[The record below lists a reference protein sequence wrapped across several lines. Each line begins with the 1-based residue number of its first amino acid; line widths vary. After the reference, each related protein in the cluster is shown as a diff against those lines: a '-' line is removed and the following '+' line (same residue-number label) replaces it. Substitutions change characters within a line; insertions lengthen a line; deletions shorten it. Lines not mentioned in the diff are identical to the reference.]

1 MRSGWCVPAGE
12 VTDLILPFSCSAWC
26 PQGCPRHLWLARLGF
41 GPRCSPPRDAM
52 GTHGPA
58 PACADQ
64 PLPPGSSPRAALL
77 CKKQI
82 PPRAGLR
89 REPKTLFLMAKA
101 PSVHPGK
108 GFPWCNQT
116 PTASLPGGGTSA
128 GPASPLFFS
137 DRTLPAAKRSPKS
150 PKKPSVTLSLHAWGR
165 AMPRGGQGRRR
176 GWQCCRRRCCRSLKC
191 RCWHFLLPKAARKS
205 PRAGEEA
212 DFRVWRCDHDHRWQ
226 GLGRARRRHGTSRR
240 TRALLPETCVVPT
253 YGNCT
258 KQTRAC
264 FFLFC
269 YFFPLGGARRCPDPA
284 SPAAAIAPAPAAG
297 RDTRGPGGTSK
308 ASL

>member
-1 MRSGWCVPAGE
+1 MWWQRERDAPCRSLINVVITWPRGARWPALAVSFVCGEPEHGHGEQEGAELVRSGWCVPTGE
-12 VTDLILPFSCSAWC
+12 VTDLILPFSSSAWC

-64 PLPPGSSPRAALL
+64 SLPPGSSPRAALL

-108 GFPWCNQT
+108 GFPWWNQT

-128 GPASPLFFS
+128 GPASPLFFLIGHFQLQNGPQS
-137 DRTLPAAKRSPKS
+137 PPKNPPSLSASVLGDEPCPVGDRDAD
-150 PKKPSVTLSLHAWGR
+150 G
-165 AMPRGGQGRRR
+165 
-176 GWQCCRRRCCRSLKC
+176 
-191 RCWHFLLPKAARKS
+191 
-205 PRAGEEA
+205 AG
-212 DFRVWRCDHDHRWQ
+212 
-226 GLGRARRRHGTSRR
+226 S
-240 TRALLPETCVVPT
+240 
-253 YGNCT
+253 
-258 KQTRAC
+258 
-264 FFLFC
+264 
-269 YFFPLGGARRCPDPA
+269 
-284 SPAAAIAPAPAAG
+284 AAG
-297 RDTRGPGGTSK
+297 GDAVGP
-308 ASL
+308 